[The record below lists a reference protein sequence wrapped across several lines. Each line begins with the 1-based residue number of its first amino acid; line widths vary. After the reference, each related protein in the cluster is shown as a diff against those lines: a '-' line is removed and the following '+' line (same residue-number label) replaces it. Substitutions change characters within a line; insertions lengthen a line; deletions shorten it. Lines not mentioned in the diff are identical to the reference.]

1 MDQIQK
7 PDVPA
12 LPFFESGNVYTGS
25 IRQSYRFRIAKEENG
40 LTGSFWTQDV
50 CYECAKDMQAEQFPL
65 SEEGLKS
72 CVDWIAA
79 LQPL

>member
-25 IRQSYRFRIAKEENG
+25 ICQSYRFRIAKEENG

-50 CYECAKDMQAEQFPL
+50 CYECAKDVQSEQFPL

-79 LQPL
+79 HQPL

>member
-25 IRQSYRFRIAKEENG
+25 ICQSYRFRIEKEADAF
-40 LTGSFWTQDV
+40 TASFWTQDV
-50 CYECAKDMQAEQFPL
+50 CCECAENVQTAQFPI
-65 SEEGLKS
+65 SEDGLKS
-72 CVDWIAA
+72 CVDWIAEH
-79 LQPL
+79 QPQ

>member
-1 MDQIQK
+1 MEQIQK

-40 LTGSFWTQDV
+40 LTVAFWTQDV
-50 CYECAKDMQAEQFPL
+50 CYECAKDVQTAQFPL
-65 SEEGLKS
+65 SKEGLS
-72 CVDWIAA
+72 ACVDWIAEH
-79 LQPL
+79 QP

>member
-1 MDQIQK
+1 MDQKQK
-7 PDVPA
+7 PQVPA

-25 IRQSYRFRIAKEENG
+25 ICQSYRFRIAKEENG

-50 CYECAKDMQAEQFPL
+50 CYGCAKDVQSEHFPL

-79 LQPL
+79 HQPL